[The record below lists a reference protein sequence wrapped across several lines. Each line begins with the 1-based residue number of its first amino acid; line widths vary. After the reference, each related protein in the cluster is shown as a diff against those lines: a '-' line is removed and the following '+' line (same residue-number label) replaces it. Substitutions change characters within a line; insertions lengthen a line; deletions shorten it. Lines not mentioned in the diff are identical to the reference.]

1 MNPLLPVG
9 YSPVPP
15 GHVVNA
21 VTCLE
26 MMERPANAVG
36 GRFKPPYR
44 LESLDRSNLFA
55 YRTLFQRV
63 GEPWLWSS
71 RLAQNATA
79 LAAILNNPKI
89 HPFALSDGA
98 QQVGILELDFQQAGE
113 CELAFFGLVP
123 GFTGKG
129 LGRAL
134 MDAAIELAWAQPIR
148 RFWVHTCTFDHP
160 AALGFYQRSGFRP
173 YAFEVEVMRDPRL
186 AGRLPRT
193 AAPHIPLIEVG

>member
-1 MNPLLPVG
+1 MNPLLPLG

-26 MMERPANAVG
+26 MLHRPAARPGVG
-36 GRFKPPYR
+36 LEPPFN
-44 LESLDRSNLFA
+44 LEPLDRDDLAGYRALFG
-55 YRTLFQRV
+55 RV

-71 RLAQNATA
+71 RLAMPDGK
-79 LAAILNNPKI
+79 LAALLADPQIELY
-89 HPFALSDGA
+89 ALSDGA
-98 QQVGILELDFQQAGE
+98 QQVGILELDFRQSHE
-113 CELAFFGLVP
+113 CELAFFGLAP
-123 GFTGKG
+123 AFTGKG

-134 MDAAIELAWAQPIR
+134 MDAAIGRAWATPIR

-160 AALGFYQRSGFRP
+160 SALAFYQRSGFRP
-173 YAFEVEVMRDPRL
+173 FAFQVEVMPDPRL